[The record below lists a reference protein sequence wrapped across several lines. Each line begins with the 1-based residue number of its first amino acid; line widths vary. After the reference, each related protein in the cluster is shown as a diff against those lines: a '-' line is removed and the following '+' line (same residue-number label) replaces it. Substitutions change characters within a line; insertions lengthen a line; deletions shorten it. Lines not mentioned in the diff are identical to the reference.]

1 MIGNFQNNQ
10 NGGRTTP
17 FMPNMV
23 QQAFVQGIEGARAY
37 PMPYGVNAA
46 ILWDAEKDLFYVK
59 QVDNM
64 GRPYI
69 AKTCRY
75 EDYEPEPQIPVQ
87 QPVNTEQFV
96 TKEYFDQVLSQLI
109 VGEKG
114 RVVRDEPNG

>member
-17 FMPNMV
+17 AMPSMV
-23 QQAFVQGIEGARAY
+23 QQAFVSGIEGARAY
-37 PMPYGVNAA
+37 PMLYGVNVA
-46 ILWDAEKDLFYVK
+46 ILWDTDQDLFYVK

-69 AKTCRY
+69 AKTCKY
-75 EDYEPEPQIPVQ
+75 EDYDPEPQFSVQ
-87 QPVNTEQFV
+87 QPVDTTQFV

-114 RVVRDEPNG
+114 KVVRDEPNG